1 MSRVTLRNYTLTYD
15 TDQRI
20 QGWPSFYSY
29 TPDYMIGMN
38 SYFYTFSG
46 GELYRHNINPERN
59 NFYGVRF
66 DSTLTTVFNTE
77 VLNNKLYKTLELQ
90 GAEAWGAQL
99 TSDIQ
104 TSFDMPLTYF
114 ERKEQVWFAF
124 VRNQDTTTNF
134 SLRSVN
140 GIADSTSIS
149 TGTPSAVVITFDASV
164 DLSGINAAAVAAG
177 NVADSLFFGT
187 GTPTFCGQ
195 ITNVTI
201 DPQAGIKRI
210 TVDTTVP
217 GGNIP
222 GGSTLYY
229 MSVKNAIAESHGVLG
244 HYAVAKFTHPGGTQA
259 ELFAVRS
266 DVMRSYP

>member
-29 TPDYMIGMN
+29 APDYMIGMN
-38 SYFYTFSG
+38 SYFYTFRA
-46 GELYRHNINPERN
+46 GELYRHNANAERN
-59 NFYGVRF
+59 NFYGVVYN
-66 DSTLTTVFNTE
+66 STLTTVFNTE

-140 GIADSTSIS
+140 GIANSINVS
-149 TGTPSAVVITFDASV
+149 TGTPSAVAITFDASV

-195 ITNVTI
+195 ITDVII
-201 DPQAGIKRI
+201 DPQAGLKRI

-222 GGSTLYY
+222 VGSTLYY

-244 HYAVAKFTHPGGTQA
+244 HYAVAKFTHPGRTQA